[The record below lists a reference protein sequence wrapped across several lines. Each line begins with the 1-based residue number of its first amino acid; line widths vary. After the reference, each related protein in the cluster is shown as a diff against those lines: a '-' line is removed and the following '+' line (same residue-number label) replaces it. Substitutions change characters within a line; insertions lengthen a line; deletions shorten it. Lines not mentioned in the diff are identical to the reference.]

1 MAHLLTLFYMSY
13 PSHFYSQLCKWP
25 TSSSCFTC
33 DTIYSHV
40 NDPPPPPCFT
50 CHTLYSHVNDP
61 PPHPVIHVIS
71 LTLTCVNDPP
81 PHPVLHVISLTLSHV
96 NDEFY
101 MSHPLHCEA
110 FKVKNVA
117 AKCTTAM
124 TKTDLQQQVS
134 NSGATP
140 SVMATYL
147 LPMAVHCL
155 DSVLIQEAAQGIHV
169 HHVSATGHIHHI
181 SATGQIC
188 FCFSVCQNTQ

>member
-1 MAHLLTLFYMSY
+1 MTHLLILFYMSY
-13 PSHFYSQLCKWP
+13 PLRPCKWP
-25 TSSSCFTC
+25 TSS
-33 DTIYSHV
+33 
-40 NDPPPPPCFT
+40 PCFT
-50 CHTLYSHVNDP
+50 CHTLYSHVNNP
-61 PPHPVIHVIS
+61 PPHPVI
-71 LTLTCVNDPP
+71 
-81 PHPVLHVISLTLSHV
+81 HVISLTLSHV

-101 MSHPLHCEA
+101 MSHPLHCGA

-188 FCFSVCQNTQ
+188 FSISQNIQ

>member
-1 MAHLLTLFYMSY
+1 MTHLLILFYMSY
-13 PSHFYSQLCKWP
+13 PLRPCKWP
-25 TSSSCFTC
+25 TSS
-33 DTIYSHV
+33 
-40 NDPPPPPCFT
+40 PCFT
-50 CHTLYSHVNDP
+50 CHTLYSHVNNP
-61 PPHPVIHVIS
+61 PPHAVIHVIS

-101 MSHPLHCEA
+101 MSHPLHCGA

-155 DSVLIQEAAQGIHV
+155 DSVFIQEAAQGIHV

-188 FCFSVCQNTQ
+188 FSISQNIQ